1 MNDIDRIPL
10 DFSQRIVVDSYT
22 EGIKSSLASS
32 DSACEKIL
40 TAAISLTTVYGAVIA
55 LVAPKDEVADIVT
68 AIPFI
73 GFGLAA
79 LACMWGQSCGI
90 EVAKDQLMST
100 VNRNHKTVV
109 QKKRW
114 AARGAVFALAVSL
127 IVAGFVLSDQYG
139 KQPQESGSRQ
149 ASITL
154 SEEVYRTLSQR
165 CDGIKNPVRGELDDE
180 GVSSSSATMTI
191 KVKDCPS
198 GPVEFA
204 VPVASVTLVQYS
216 SS

>member
-1 MNDIDRIPL
+1 MNAGARIPP
-10 DFSQRIVVDSYT
+10 DFGQRIVIDSYT

-55 LVAPKDEVADIVT
+55 LVAPKDKTADIVT

-73 GFGLAA
+73 GFALAA

-90 EVAKDQLMST
+90 KFAEDQLMST
-100 VNRNHKTVV
+100 VKANHRTVV
-109 QKKRW
+109 RKKRW
-114 AARGAVFALAVSL
+114 AARGAVAALAVSL
-127 IVAGFVLSDQYG
+127 IIAGFVLSDQYG
-139 KQPQESGSRQ
+139 KQPQEPESKP

-154 SEEVYRTLSQR
+154 SKEAHQALTQR
-165 CDGIKNPVRGELDDE
+165 CDGIRNPVQGELEDA
-180 GVSSSSATMTI
+180 SSSSATLKI

-198 GPVEFA
+198 GPVEFT
-204 VPVASVTLVQYS
+204 VPVASVTLVQFTS
-216 SS
+216 S